1 MPSEEKKK
9 TPVRESAEQELIDQ
23 GSSAQDPA
31 PEAQSAGED
40 EKKRNY
46 WWLSLGLMLCLL
58 AGGGYYALTGMRQS
72 AHKLAGGENYDQF
85 SANSS
90 VYDGGSDEV
99 KNGNYFPLDEDAA
112 RAQAVEGGR
121 AVRINPA
128 LVRTRE
134 ELVADANG
142 RGASQAV
149 AVQGGEEA
157 PYGENSVRAQAAQ
170 ATRGAMAEKL
180 QARPFRSASPG
191 AAAKSSKNP
200 SPGVTVTPLQGG
212 AAVAGRASEERETR
226 GGPPKQAGRASVMDS
241 LKGVFKATFHGAR
254 IASHDSAKS
263 WIARAFDGS
272 AEATTAIEYD
282 ENMRAKLDIVNPN
295 SIPHFLREQDLS
307 AAEARRLEVA
317 DVGKP
322 KMDAEDTKKALAEDK
337 DYQAKKLAKDLSG
350 SMLNGLF
357 AGISGTGSPTTAG
370 DDRAGPPAPSEDPE
384 SFTVFADSE
393 DGQSLID
400 QELQDYI
407 DLNGFGGECGCSA
420 EAPCCCMPNSGGD
433 AGTGGS
439 DLWAGPDGGD
449 FPSSDGTMWC

>member
-1 MPSEEKKK
+1 M
-9 TPVRESAEQELIDQ
+9 
-23 GSSAQDPA
+23 
-31 PEAQSAGED
+31 
-40 EKKRNY
+40 
-46 WWLSLGLMLCLL
+46 
-58 AGGGYYALTGMRQS
+58 
-72 AHKLAGGENYDQF
+72 
-85 SANSS
+85 
-90 VYDGGSDEV
+90 
-99 KNGNYFPLDEDAA
+99 
-112 RAQAVEGGR
+112 QA
-121 AVRINPA
+121 
-128 LVRTRE
+128 
-134 ELVADANG
+134 
-142 RGASQAV
+142 
-149 AVQGGEEA
+149 
-157 PYGENSVRAQAAQ
+157 
-170 ATRGAMAEKL
+170 
-180 QARPFRSASPG
+180 
-191 AAAKSSKNP
+191 
-200 SPGVTVTPLQGG
+200 
-212 AAVAGRASEERETR
+212 
-226 GGPPKQAGRASVMDS
+226 
-241 LKGVFKATFHGAR
+241 LKGVFQATFHGAR

-357 AGISGTGSPTTAG
+357 AGISGTGSPTTEG
-370 DDRAGPPAPSEDPE
+370 DDRAGPPGPSEDPE

-433 AGTGGS
+433 PVTGGS